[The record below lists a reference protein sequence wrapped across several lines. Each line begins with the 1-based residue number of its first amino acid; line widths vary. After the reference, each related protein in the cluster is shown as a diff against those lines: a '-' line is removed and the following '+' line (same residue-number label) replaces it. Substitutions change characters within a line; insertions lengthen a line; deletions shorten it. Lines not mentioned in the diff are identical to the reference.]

1 MPQERQ
7 HKTRSIDV
15 NIIKQLQMTFND
27 DVIRVLK
34 AEVETLRNKVQELE
48 AKLEIKNE
56 ELNYENR

>member
-1 MPQERQ
+1 
-7 HKTRSIDV
+7 
-15 NIIKQLQMTFND
+15 MTFND